1 VATTTSISPLQLAY
15 VVVRIAVTVTHVM
28 LWENRITQGMIFR
41 KMSCLPFLSF
51 FFLYLPFF
59 LSLIF
64 LSFSFLFLLLE
75 PGTKRTI
82 QIRNKLIIAFD
93 IVYWTLNLI
102 LITRL
107 SSYTITKYHYT
118 HILLLNILSCYL
130 N

>member
-28 LWENRITQGMIFR
+28 LWENRITQGMVFR

-51 FFLYLPFF
+51 FFLCLPFF

-64 LSFSFLFLLLE
+64 LSFSFLFLIE

-102 LITRL
+102 LVTRL

-118 HILLLNILSCYL
+118 HILLINILLYYF